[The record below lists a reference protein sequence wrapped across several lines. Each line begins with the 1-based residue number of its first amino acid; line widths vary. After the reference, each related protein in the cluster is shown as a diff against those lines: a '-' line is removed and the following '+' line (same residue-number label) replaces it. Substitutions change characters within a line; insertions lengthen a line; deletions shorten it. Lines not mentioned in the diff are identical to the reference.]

1 MRGVLNANKPS
12 GISSYDVI
20 RYIKAILHS
29 PIAIGHA
36 GTLDPLASGVLLV
49 LLGEATKVSRFLLDL
64 PAAPADGAVRN
75 RSKKRRSS
83 SLCFDF
89 LFTAKV

>member
-20 RYIKAILHS
+20 RHIKAILRS

-49 LLGEATKVSRFLLDL
+49 LLGEATKVSRL
-64 PAAPADGAVRN
+64 PIISSAECPNTASAPG
-75 RSKKRRSS
+75 
-83 SLCFDF
+83 FQ
-89 LFTAKV
+89 